1 MMSRPRYL
9 MDNSGV
15 NSAATWQS
23 INSTVALSS
32 KIDCLKTSF
41 NKTWHA
47 NCSVRAVS
55 KILDWLVL

>member
-1 MMSRPRYL
+1 MVNR
-9 MDNSGV
+9 GV
-15 NSAATWQS
+15 NSVATWQS
-23 INSTVALSS
+23 INTTAALSG
-32 KIDCLKTSF
+32 KIGCLKTSF

>member
-1 MMSRPRYL
+1 MMNRRRYL
-9 MDNSGV
+9 MDNGGI

-23 INSTVALSS
+23 IDSTAARSS
-32 KIDCLKTSF
+32 KIDCLRTSF